1 MVLVNREPMGC
12 GFPFQEY
19 SPWSLPLTRNA
30 SINTSDIHSGTF
42 VMCLFWR
49 KEANQQLVNTHAFVA
64 CALIRHSWKPGLVPS
79 ASTVS
84 IAVITV
90 EPADKTSFVYSC
102 IQTRLRGQYIWKWPV
117 SLVCVS
123 KPLITVITAIELK
136 AFVVVVFLFV
146 SFRFRK

>member
-1 MVLVNREPMGC
+1 MVFVNSEPMRC

-19 SPWSLPLTRNA
+19 SPWSLLLTRNA
-30 SINTSDIHSGTF
+30 SISTNDIHSGTF
-42 VMCLFWR
+42 VICALFWT

-64 CALIRHSWKPGLVPS
+64 CGLILHSWKPGLAPS
-79 ASTVS
+79 PSTVS

-102 IQTRLRGQYIWKWPV
+102 IQTRLRGQYNGKWPI

-136 AFVVVVFLFV
+136 AFVVVVFFCFV
-146 SFRFRK
+146 SFP

>member
-1 MVLVNREPMGC
+1 MVFVNSEPMRC

-19 SPWSLPLTRNA
+19 SPWSLLLTRNA
-30 SINTSDIHSGTF
+30 SIITIDIHSGTF

-49 KEANQQLVNTHAFVA
+49 KEACQQLVNTHAFVA
-64 CALIRHSWKPGLVPS
+64 CALILHSWKPGVAPLP
-79 ASTVS
+79 STVA

-102 IQTRLRGQYIWKWPV
+102 IQTRLTGQYNGKWPI

-123 KPLITVITAIELK
+123 KPLITFITAIELK
-136 AFVVVVFLFV
+136 PFVVVVFLFV
-146 SFRFRK
+146 LFP